1 MLAITKEMTIA
12 ECVEQYPETVQ
23 VFLRY
28 GLACYGCAVSQLENI
43 AQGAA
48 LHSINPDV
56 LVDELNSVIGK
67 KEYE

>member
-1 MLAITKEMTIA
+1 MAVTKEMTIA

-23 VFLRY
+23 VFLRH
-28 GLACYGCAVSQLENI
+28 GLACYSCAVSQLENI

-48 LHSINPDV
+48 LHNINPDV

-67 KEYE
+67 EEHE